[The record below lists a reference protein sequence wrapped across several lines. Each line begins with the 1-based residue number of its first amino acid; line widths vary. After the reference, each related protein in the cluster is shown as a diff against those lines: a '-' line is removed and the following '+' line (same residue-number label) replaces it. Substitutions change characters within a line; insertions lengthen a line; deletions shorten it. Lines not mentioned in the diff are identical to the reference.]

1 MKEHMQSCTEVHSV
15 HKYTY
20 TACTHTHTHT
30 YGLPRVF
37 ESHSCAHL
45 AAFDELHRL
54 LHIHPAPVVED
65 IADAAGTVDKAHVTL
80 LTTCCKAEAAGTVA
94 VWGEV
99 KGSSG
104 ERKEWERE
112 GKGGGERGKGK
123 AQRWR
128 LLC

>member
-1 MKEHMQSCTEVHSV
+1 M
-15 HKYTY
+15 
-20 TACTHTHTHT
+20 
-30 YGLPRVF
+30 F
-37 ESHSCAHL
+37 ESHSCTHL

-65 IADAAGTVDKAHVTL
+65 VADAAGTVDKAHVTL

-104 ERKEWERE
+104 ERKEWERRGRE
-112 GKGGGERGKGK
+112 GEKEARAKHKGGDCYVSKPSS
-123 AQRWR
+123 ALMQQAHS
-128 LLC
+128 